1 MNPRGGWAALAVLGL
16 AVGGVGGACT
26 GEAGEDDEVRRASDE
41 GGAVV
46 ELLTSSRRTVA
57 ALSVESSVTGTEMM
71 GMTDAMAMPVA
82 DRDEARAQADAAIDR
97 LVAAVEE
104 HEDQAGPYAPALD
117 ALDGVAALREEAD
130 GVAGPGGFVNIDAS
144 QSLADRYAEV
154 VDTVEAATGELAGTV
169 EDTDLARGA
178 TLYATALEQ
187 STLEAEVARTVL
199 LTSVMGDGGLDTPE
213 EIETVAAHVSAMTR
227 ARAGLEESARGPYQE
242 PAQALM
248 AQLDEA
254 GLLPIIEDTLES
266 NQLDVAA
273 LLSSVEVPA
282 GQGWTAFLD
291 RVEQILV
298 EG

>member
-1 MNPRGGWAALAVLGL
+1 
-16 AVGGVGGACT
+16 
-26 GEAGEDDEVRRASDE
+26 
-41 GGAVV
+41 
-46 ELLTSSRRTVA
+46 
-57 ALSVESSVTGTEMM
+57 
-71 GMTDAMAMPVA
+71 MPVA
-82 DRDEARAQADAAIDR
+82 DRDEARAQADAAIEG
-97 LVAAVEE
+97 LVAAVED

-130 GVAGPGGFVNIDAS
+130 GLAGPGGFANIDAS

-199 LTSVMGDGGLDTPE
+199 LTSVVGDGGLDSPE
-213 EIETVAAHVSAMTR
+213 EIETVATHLSEMIR
-227 ARAGLEESARGPYQE
+227 ARAALEESARGPYQE
-242 PAQALM
+242 PAQALT

-254 GLLPIIEDTLES
+254 GLLPLIEDTLAGD
-266 NQLDVAA
+266 QLDVSA

>member
-1 MNPRGGWAALAVLGL
+1 VPAVNARGGWAALAALGL
-16 AVGGVGGACT
+16 AVGGAGGACT
-26 GEAGEDDEVRRASDE
+26 DEAGEDDEVRRSGE

-46 ELLTSSRRTVA
+46 ELLTSSRRTVE
-57 ALSVESSVTGTEMM
+57 ALSVESSVTGTEML

-82 DRDEARAQADAAIDR
+82 DRDEARAQADAAIEG
-97 LVAAVEE
+97 LVAAVED

-130 GVAGPGGFVNIDAS
+130 GLAGPGGFANIDAS

-199 LTSVMGDGGLDTPE
+199 LTSVVGDGGLDSPE
-213 EIETVAAHVSAMTR
+213 EIETVATHLSEMIR
-227 ARAGLEESARGPYQE
+227 ARAALEESARGPYQE
-242 PAQALM
+242 PAQALT
-248 AQLDEA
+248 AQLDV
-254 GLLPIIEDTLES
+254 S
-266 NQLDVAA
+266 A